1 VALGLPHAVVRAPGT
16 SEDLALLIAAEAG
29 ASLIVSVGS
38 QLNLTELLDR
48 GRAGAAS
55 AFLTRLRVAELLVD
69 AKGISRLFANAF

>member
-1 VALGLPHAVVRAPGT
+1 VRAPGT